1 MRTFK
6 DNAGRAW
13 SVQINVDALKRVKS
27 LLGVNLLEVIE
38 GKLIDRLSGD
48 PVFLCDVLYAVVKPE
63 ADAQKVTDE
72 DFGRAMGGDALDGAT
87 AAFLEELVDFFPQGR
102 RRLLRRAMEKLGVF
116 QAKALAVAE
125 QRLASPELD
134 RQFESAL
141 AALGNS
147 SGGLP
152 ASSGSNLIN

>member
-6 DNAGRAW
+6 DNAGRTW

-38 GKLIDRLSGD
+38 GKLVERLAGD
-48 PVFLCDVLYAVVKPE
+48 PVFLCDVLFAAVKPE
-63 ADAQKVTDE
+63 ADAQKVSDE

-87 AAFLEELVDFFPQGR
+87 AAFLGELVDFFPQGR
-102 RRLLRRAMEKLGVF
+102 RKVLRKAMDKYGAFE
-116 QAKALAVAE
+116 AKALEVAE
-125 QRLASPELD
+125 KRLSSPELD
-134 RQFESAL
+134 AKFESAL
-141 AALGNS
+141 AELGTL

-152 ASSGSNLIN
+152 GSSE

>member
-1 MRTFK
+1 MAMRTFK

-13 SVQINVDALKRVKS
+13 SVQINVDALKRVRS
-27 LLGVNLLEVIE
+27 LLDVDLLEVLE

-63 ADAQKVTDE
+63 ADAQKVSDE

-87 AAFLEELVDFFPQGR
+87 AALLEELVDFFPSPR
-102 RRLLRRAMEKLGVF
+102 RKVLRKAMDKLGVF

-125 QRLASPELD
+125 ERLASPELD
-134 RQFESAL
+134 RRFEAAL
-141 AALGNS
+141 AELGSS
-147 SGGLP
+147 SGGSP
-152 ASSGSNLIN
+152 ASSG

>member
-27 LLGVNLLEVIE
+27 ILGVNLLEVIE

-72 DFGRAMGGDALDGAT
+72 DFGRSMGGDALDGAT

-102 RRLLRRAMEKLGVF
+102 RRLLRKAMEKLGVF

-134 RQFESAL
+134 ERFESAL
-141 AALGNS
+141 AELGSS

-152 ASSGSNLIN
+152 GSSE

>member
-1 MRTFK
+1 MKTFK

-13 SVQINVDALKRVKS
+13 SVQINVDALKRVRS
-27 LLGVNLLEVIE
+27 LLDVDLLEVLE

-63 ADAQKVTDE
+63 ADAQKVSDE

-87 AAFLEELVDFFPQGR
+87 AALLEELVDFFPQGR
-102 RRLLRRAMEKLGVF
+102 RKVLRKAMDKLGVF

-125 QRLASPELD
+125 QRLAGPELD
-134 RQFESAL
+134 AQFEAAL
-141 AALGNS
+141 AELGGS
-147 SGGLP
+147 SGGSP
-152 ASSGSNLIN
+152 ASSG

>member
-13 SVQINVDALKRVKS
+13 SVQINVDALKRVRS
-27 LLGVNLLEVIE
+27 LLDVDLLEVLE

-63 ADAQKVTDE
+63 ADAQKVSDE

-87 AAFLEELVDFFPQGR
+87 AALLEELVDFFPSPR
-102 RRLLRRAMEKLGVF
+102 RKVLRKAMDKLGVF

-125 QRLASPELD
+125 ERLASPELD
-134 RQFESAL
+134 RRFEAAL
-141 AALGNS
+141 AELGSS
-147 SGGLP
+147 SGGSP
-152 ASSGSNLIN
+152 ASSG

>member
-6 DNAGRAW
+6 DNAGRVW
-13 SVQINVDALKRVKS
+13 SVQLDVAALKRVRS

-38 GKLIDRLSGD
+38 SPKMIDKLSND

-63 ADAQKVTDE
+63 ADAQKLTDE
-72 DFGRAMGGDALDGAT
+72 DFGRAMGGDALDGAST
-87 AAFLEELVDFFPQGR
+87 AFLEELVDFFPQSR

-141 AALGNS
+141 LALGNS
-147 SGGLP
+147 SGGSP
-152 ASSGSNLIN
+152 GSSG

>member
-1 MRTFK
+1 MKTFK
-6 DNAGRAW
+6 DTAGRVW
-13 SVQINVDALKRVKS
+13 SVQLDVAALKRVRS
-27 LLGVNLLEVIE
+27 LLNVNLLEVIE

-48 PVFLCDVLYAVVKPE
+48 PVFLCDVLYAVVKIE

-87 AAFLEELVDFFPQGR
+87 AAFLEELVDFFPQAR
-102 RRLLRRAMEKLGVF
+102 RRLLRRTLEKLGVF

-134 RQFESAL
+134 AKFESAL
-141 AALGNS
+141 AELGSS

-152 ASSGSNLIN
+152 GSSG

>member
-6 DNAGRAW
+6 DNAGRVW
-13 SVQINVDALKRVKS
+13 SVQLDVAALKRVRS

-38 GKLIDRLSGD
+38 GKLIDRLSND

-63 ADAQKVTDE
+63 ADAQKLTDE
-72 DFGRAMGGDALDGAT
+72 DFGRAMGGDALDGAS
-87 AAFLEELVDFFPQGR
+87 AAFLEELVDFFPSPR
-102 RRLLRRAMEKLGVF
+102 RRLLRKAMEKLGVF
-116 QAKALAVAE
+116 QAKALGVAE

-141 AALGNS
+141 AELGNS

-152 ASSGSNLIN
+152 GSSE

>member
-13 SVQINVDALKRVKS
+13 SVQINVDALKRVRS
-27 LLGVNLLEVIE
+27 LLDVDLLEVLE

-63 ADAQKVTDE
+63 ADAQKISDQ

-87 AAFLEELVDFFPQGR
+87 AALLEDLVDFFPQGR
-102 RRLLRRAMEKLGVF
+102 RKVLRKAMDKLGVF

-125 QRLASPELD
+125 ERLASPELD
-134 RQFESAL
+134 RQFEAAL
-141 AALGNS
+141 AELGSS
-147 SGGLP
+147 SGGSL
-152 ASSGSNLIN
+152 ASSG

>member
-102 RRLLRRAMEKLGVF
+102 RRLHRRAMEKLGVF

-134 RQFESAL
+134 RKFESAL
-141 AALGNS
+141 AELGSS

-152 ASSGSNLIN
+152 GSSA